1 MQCKGHLPSEVLRQ
15 RPESQCLT
23 DAQAIIVRSLR
34 QHVSPAIVA
43 SPAFIFAMA
52 AFIASSGWIEATA
65 EKRLDVSALYFGHAE
80 APRAIDFSV

>member
-1 MQCKGHLPSEVLRQ
+1 
-15 RPESQCLT
+15 
-23 DAQAIIVRSLR
+23 
-34 QHVSPAIVA
+34 
-43 SPAFIFAMA
+43 MA